1 MRPAVIAVAI
11 ATVALCLAAC
21 STGEEAGWTYAPP
34 PSEVAASGS
43 PSGAPSGAPGSPAPS
58 AEVSPAPSEAPSA
71 APSAPA
77 SAAPA
82 SAAPSGS
89 APASAPASPSGEVV
103 TVTATNITWEQAD
116 LEVPADTPFTLEIVN
131 NDASVPH
138 NVQIRDRAGTPVF
151 DTETFPGVA
160 TRSFDAP
167 GLPAGPYQFVC
178 TVHPT
183 MIIDVNAT

>member
-11 ATVALCLAAC
+11 ATVTLCLAAC
-21 STGEEAGWTYAPP
+21 STEEAGWTYAPP
-34 PSEVAASGS
+34 PTEVAV
-43 PSGAPSGAPGSPAPS
+43 SGAPSGEPGSPAPS
-58 AEVSPAPSEAPSA
+58 GEVSPAPSEAPSA
-71 APSAPA
+71 PPS
-77 SAAPA
+77 A

-89 APASAPASPSGEVV
+89 APASAATGEVV

-116 LEVPADTPFTLEIVN
+116 LEVPADTPFTLELVN

-138 NVQIRDRAGTPVF
+138 NVDIRDEAGTSLF
-151 DTETFPGVA
+151 ITDTFPGVE

-167 GLPAGPYQFVC
+167 ALTAGAYQFVC
-178 TVHPT
+178 TVHPN

>member
-11 ATVALCLAAC
+11 ATVAFCLAAC
-21 STGEEAGWTYAPP
+21 SSSEEAGWTYAPP
-34 PSEVAASGS
+34 PTEVAA
-43 PSGAPSGAPGSPAPS
+43 SGAPSGAPGSPAPS

-71 APSAPA
+71 SAPP
-77 SAAPA
+77 SAPA

-89 APASAPASPSGEVV
+89 APASAPASAAGGEVV
-103 TVTATNITWEQAD
+103 TVTAQNITFEQAD
-116 LEVPADTPFTLEIVN
+116 LEVAAGKPFTLEFVN

-138 NVQIRDRAGTPVF
+138 NVEIRDRAGKPVF
-151 DTETFPGVA
+151 KTDTFPGVE

-167 GLPAGPYQFVC
+167 ALAAGAYQFAC
-178 TVHPT
+178 TIHPN